1 MSRPGIM
8 EDVGAVIAM
17 LFTAVVVAFILYI
30 GREEYGIARSDGMGR
45 WRSVARAIRRT
56 VDGFVMGD

>member
-1 MSRPGIM
+1 MSKPRHHGG
-8 EDVGAVIAM
+8 VGAVIGM

>member
-1 MSRPGIM
+1 MGA
-8 EDVGAVIAM
+8 VGAVVGI
-17 LFTAVVVAFILYI
+17 LLTAAVLAFILYI

>member
-1 MSRPGIM
+1 MGA
-8 EDVGAVIAM
+8 VGAVVGM
-17 LFTAVVVAFILYI
+17 LLTAAVLAFILYI

-45 WRSVARAIRRT
+45 WLSVARAIRRT